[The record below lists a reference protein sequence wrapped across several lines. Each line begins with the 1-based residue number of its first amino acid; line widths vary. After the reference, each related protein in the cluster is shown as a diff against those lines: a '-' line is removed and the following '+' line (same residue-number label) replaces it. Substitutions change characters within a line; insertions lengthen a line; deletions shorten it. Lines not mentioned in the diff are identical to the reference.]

1 MSTTVTATTD
11 RIRLVGL
18 SARGHHGVL
27 PFEREEGQLFTVDL
41 VLDLGERGTAVAAV
55 TDSLDDAVDY
65 AAVATTVV
73 TVIEGEPVSLLETL
87 ADRVAEKVLAVPR
100 VLAVEVTVHK
110 PQAPLDVAFEDVSVT
125 IYRVADGAVA
135 QGVSSGVTQAAW
147 AASGAPAAAPV
158 ASAAQAAP
166 SQEAA
171 SAPTWVGADQVVP
184 ASDATDGEAPE
195 VPGEAAVLGAQAAPA
210 DPWAPDPWIRDT
222 ADDTADETVGDTADE
237 TVGDTAD
244 DTVAGTAPEAP
255 QEAVGPFQEKEGE
268 EDLSTAALAVQPPPE
283 GRHASSASPASHG
296 EAAAGTDLP
305 GPSGLDLPTSSSLPP
320 STLSPSAVSPAVPS
334 SPLSPPAAFTQ
345 AMPVAEGVV
354 PPGGALGQEDAV
366 LREDAPAQELLEAQD
381 AAALVQ
387 GPVQG
392 AEEPAGPG
400 WATWDR
406 DQVLPGPLAEAAG
419 RPGQGESAAAA
430 PTAQELTGQG
440 GGIPVAD
447 VAEQVVAPSPAPA
460 PVAEPAPAPVT
471 ETEAVS
477 TGTAGRTADPLE
489 EPPGRPV
496 GVVFALGANVG
507 HLLDT
512 LRQAVHTLRQ
522 TEGIQVM
529 QVAPLARSVAAVP
542 EGSQP
547 QPDFLNTVVTALTT
561 LSARQL
567 LEVCQ
572 GLERDAGRVRTTR
585 WGPRTLDVDLV
596 ALEGVSSDD
605 PGLTLPHPHARE
617 RAFVLVPWSLADPFA
632 ELGGQPVSE
641 LADYAPDRSG
651 LRWLAFDWL
660 DTDNIPDR
668 PTGPYVAPPVA
679 QEEPGPAEA
688 VYGATRDEGRVVD
701 EGLAAEYLAGDGAPV
716 PSAPPVPR
724 QPQPLEPGGDVAA
737 PQTHEPAEVLLEDH
751 APGAVGGLPSAQVE
765 GQDPWEAPLQWNEVI
780 GGSGPDQGAG
790 PRPGI

>member
-87 ADRVAEKVLAVPR
+87 ADRVAEKVLGVPR

-125 IYRVADGAVA
+125 IHRVADDAVV
-135 QGVSSGVTQAAW
+135 QGGPSVTQAAW
-147 AASGAPAAAPV
+147 AASGAPAA
-158 ASAAQAAP
+158 SAAQVGP

-171 SAPTWVGADQVVP
+171 SGPTWAGADQVVP
-184 ASDATDGEAPE
+184 TSEATASEVVAE

-222 ADDTADETVGDTADE
+222 ADDTANDTVD
-237 TVGDTAD
+237 DTAD
-244 DTVAGTAPEAP
+244 DPVNGAA
-255 QEAVGPFQEKEGE
+255 QEASQETAQETAQPFPERGQEGD
-268 EDLSTAALAVQPPPE
+268 EDLSTAALAVQPPAE
-283 GRHASSASPASHG
+283 GRHASSSSASPASHG
-296 EAAAGTDLP
+296 EVAAGTDLP
-305 GPSGLDLPTSSSLPP
+305 GPSGLGLPP
-320 STLSPSAVSPAVPS
+320 SSSLSPSAVSPAVPS
-334 SPLSPPAAFTQ
+334 SPLSPSAAFTQ
-345 AMPVAEGVV
+345 AVPVAEGVV
-354 PPGGALGQEDAV
+354 PLGGALGQEDA
-366 LREDAPAQELLEAQD
+366 AAQETL
-381 AAALVQ
+381 
-387 GPVQG
+387 
-392 AEEPAGPG
+392 
-400 WATWDR
+400 
-406 DQVLPGPLAEAAG
+406 EAAG
-419 RPGQGESAAAA
+419 RLAQDEPADSVFH
-430 PTAQELTGQG
+430 TAQDATVQEPG
-440 GGIPVAD
+440 GPV
-447 VAEQVVAPSPAPA
+447 VTSPEQTVLASPAPL
-460 PVAEPAPAPVT
+460 PVT

-477 TGTAGRTADPLE
+477 AGAAGGAADPLE
-489 EPPGRPV
+489 ELPGRPV

-512 LRQAVHTLRQ
+512 LRQAVHTLRR

-542 EGSQP
+542 EGSEP

-679 QEEPGPAEA
+679 QEEPAPAEP
-688 VYGATRDEGRVVD
+688 VYGATRDESRVVD
-701 EGLAAEYLAGDGAPV
+701 EGLAAEYLAGQDAPA
-716 PSAPPVPR
+716 PSAPPLPR
-724 QPQPLEPGGDVAA
+724 QPQSLKQAPEGDLSS
-737 PQTHEPAEVLLEDH
+737 PQAHEPAEVVLEDH
-751 APGAVGGLPSAQVE
+751 ASDVGSLSSGPTE

-780 GGSGPDQGAG
+780 GGGGPDQDAA